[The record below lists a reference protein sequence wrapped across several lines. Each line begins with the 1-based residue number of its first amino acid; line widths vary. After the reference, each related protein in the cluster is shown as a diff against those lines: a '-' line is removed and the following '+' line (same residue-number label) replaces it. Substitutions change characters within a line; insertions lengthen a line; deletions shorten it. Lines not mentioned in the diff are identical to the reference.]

1 MKKLIIIG
9 VFIVSV
15 CLSFFAGNYF
25 SNKENMKLREQ
36 RCHTMMA
43 FSIDRLDD
51 IKTQYD
57 VDMVETLI
65 SHVYAAYEYSDNSK
79 LSSAL
84 YDLWNALVFDG
95 KNIVGKENDLIS
107 ALTDK
112 NAQRIKDVKAKLF
125 CPEIAGLFCR
135 IAGLFCHDSR
145 ANLSLKPVCFGIAIS

>member
-1 MKKLIIIG
+1 
-9 VFIVSV
+9 
-15 CLSFFAGNYF
+15 
-25 SNKENMKLREQ
+25 
-36 RCHTMMA
+36 MMA

-112 NAQRIKDVKAKLF
+112 NAQRRTYHSGGRHEVQ
-125 CPEIAGLFCR
+125 EQE
-135 IAGLFCHDSR
+135 
-145 ANLSLKPVCFGIAIS
+145 

>member
-25 SNKENMKLREQ
+25 SNKENMKLRVKGQDEALKLVSDAII

-112 NAQRIKDVKAKLF
+112 NAQRIKDIAHSMRTAK
-125 CPEIAGLFCR
+125 
-135 IAGLFCHDSR
+135 
-145 ANLSLKPVCFGIAIS
+145 

>member
-112 NAQRIKDVKAKLF
+112 NAQRRTYHSGGRHEVQ
-125 CPEIAGLFCR
+125 EQE
-135 IAGLFCHDSR
+135 
-145 ANLSLKPVCFGIAIS
+145 